1 MSQCRKPCGRP
12 KPVPSGLRAIL
23 LSAALLFAAAAAA
36 SAPARAAEWASAE
49 YGFAL
54 DLPEGREWLTPE
66 LTSLDQSAI
75 GPSIAPIIALADLQS
90 GRAFM
95 VFAQERDRDEH
106 GWGLAQVN
114 ALHHAL
120 VHSWSGHDPSGCHC
134 IFQGMPAYEC
144 GARRVRV
151 EGSGFVRITAVMS
164 DRFRY
169 CVVRE
174 KFPGDPADDQELE
187 AMRRSF
193 RLTGHPQPPPP
204 APPETNW
211 IAWSAAAGGVLL
223 LAALGFTLLWR
234 RRGRGNGQKRMRYR
248 YSKKAQELAG
258 NTARDWATPAAD
270 AEPLIAP
277 PRSVLAEQER
287 DAKRMAGASRDLL
300 TRGVVGSFMSLTQAP
315 DPSELHTEPN
325 TGPLKLDRRFLKG
338 QELPPEEDGDGNEP
352 SVPQA
357 DAPG

>member
-1 MSQCRKPCGRP
+1 MSQCRKPYVRP
-12 KPVPSGLRAIL
+12 QPITNVLRAIL
-23 LSAALLFAAAAAA
+23 LSTAAILAAAAAA
-36 SAPARAAEWASAE
+36 SAPARAAEWTSAE

-54 DLPEGREWLTPE
+54 DLPEDREWITPE
-66 LTSLDQSAI
+66 LTSLDQSSI
-75 GPSIAPIIALADLQS
+75 GPSIEPVIALADLRS

-95 VFAQERDRDEH
+95 VFAEERDRDER

-120 VHSWSGHDPSGCHC
+120 VHSWSGNDPSGYHC
-134 IFQGMPAYEC
+134 TLRGMPAYEC

-151 EGSGFVRITAVMS
+151 EGSGVVRITAVMT
-164 DRFRY
+164 DRFSY
-169 CVVRE
+169 HVIRE
-174 KFPGDPADDQELE
+174 KLHGDPADDQELE

-193 RLTGHPQPPPP
+193 RLTGNPQPPPP

-211 IAWSAAAGGVLL
+211 IVWSAAAGGVLL

-248 YSKKAQELAG
+248 YSKKAQDLAG
-258 NTARDWATPAAD
+258 NTARDWAEPAAD

-277 PRSVLAEQER
+277 PRRGLASQER
-287 DAKRMAGASRDLL
+287 DVKRMAEASTDHLAES
-300 TRGVVGSFMSLTQAP
+300 VIGSFMSLSQAP
-315 DPSELHTEPN
+315 DPSELRTQPN

-338 QELPPEEDGDGNEP
+338 QDLPPEADTEGEEDAADGDAGP
-352 SVPQA
+352 T
-357 DAPG
+357 